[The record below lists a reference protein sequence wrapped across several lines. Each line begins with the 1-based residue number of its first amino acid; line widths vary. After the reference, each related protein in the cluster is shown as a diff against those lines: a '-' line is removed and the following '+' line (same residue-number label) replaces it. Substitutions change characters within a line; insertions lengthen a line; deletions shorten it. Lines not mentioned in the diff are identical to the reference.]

1 MSVNPKIFKTYDIR
15 ALYPQEINE
24 EIFPDVIKGIY
35 TFFVRRLKKEGL
47 SIGLSHDMRV
57 SSPSLY
63 AIAKKTLVDLGAVV
77 YELGLASTPT
87 YYFALL
93 DKKLDAGIQISAS
106 HNPKEYNGVKFAY
119 REGSEIRKISGLS
132 GMDEVKSITVN
143 RDFLSEKSG
152 GKTVKIEHIVG
163 EEVQAALATLP
174 SQNIKPFHVA
184 VDPANAMG
192 IVMIDELVKTVP
204 LTLEKMNY
212 TLDGTFPSH
221 EANPLKFDLLKD
233 LQKKVLETKA
243 DIGFAPDG
251 DGDRIFFIDEKGAIV
266 PSKVIAS
273 LIAKELL
280 AVHKGGSIVVDIC
293 YTRNVQNACN
303 AAGGKLIVSKV
314 GHSIITD
321 VINKEK
327 ALFCGES
334 SGHYYYRESGGA
346 ENTLRTILTVLEIM
360 TRTKKPLSQLAKE
373 NLTSIESGEFNFKF
387 SDETDTGNIMKK
399 IVSDYTEGN
408 LSTLDGV
415 AVDFP
420 TWRFSIRTSNTEPL
434 MRLNVEGDTAV
445 LVKDKLAELTSKI
458 VSLGGIPKS

>member
-24 EIFPDVIKGIY
+24 EVFPDIIKGIY
-35 TFFVRRLKKEGL
+35 TFFTRRLKKDVL
-47 SIGLSHDMRV
+47 SIGLSRDMRV
-57 SSPSLY
+57 SSPALY
-63 AIAKKTLVDLGAVV
+63 DIAKSTLVSLGATV

-93 DKKLDAGIQISAS
+93 YKSLDAGIHISAS

-119 REGSEIRKISGLS
+119 REGKEIRKISGLS
-132 GMDEVKSITVN
+132 GMDDVKKITLE
-143 RDFLSEKSG
+143 RDFISERSG
-152 GKTVKIEHIVG
+152 GKTIEVTNILEDEVKG
-163 EEVQAALATLP
+163 ALATLP
-174 SQNIKPFHVA
+174 TQTIKKFKVV

-192 IVMIDELVKTVP
+192 IVMIDQLVKMVP
-204 LTLEKMNY
+204 LTLETMNY

-233 LQKKVLETKA
+233 LQKKVIETQSE
-243 DIGFAPDG
+243 IGLAPDG
-251 DGDRIFFIDEKGAIV
+251 DGDRIFFIDEKGGIV

-280 AVHKGGSIVVDIC
+280 AKNKGGSIVVDVC
-293 YTRNVQNACN
+293 YTRNVQNACK
-303 AAGGKLIVSKV
+303 AAEGKAIISKV

-321 VINKEK
+321 VINREK

-334 SGHYYYRESGGA
+334 SGHYYYRETGGS
-346 ENTLRTILTVLEIM
+346 ENTLRTILIVLEIM
-360 TRTKKPLSQLAKE
+360 TRTGKPLSQIAAE

-387 SDETDTGNIMKK
+387 ADGVNTSEVMKK
-399 IVSDYTEGN
+399 IVADYSQGS

-420 TWRFSIRTSNTEPL
+420 DWRFSIRTSNTEPL
-434 MRLNVEGDTAV
+434 MRLNVEGDTPE
-445 LVKDKLAELTSKI
+445 LVKEKLSELTNKI
-458 VSLGGIPKS
+458 ASLGGAPKS